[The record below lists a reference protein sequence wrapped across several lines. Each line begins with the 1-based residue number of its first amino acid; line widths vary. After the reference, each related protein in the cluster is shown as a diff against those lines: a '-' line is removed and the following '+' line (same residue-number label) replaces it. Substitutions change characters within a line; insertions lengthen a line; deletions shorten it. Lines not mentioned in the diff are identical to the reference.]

1 MEPLTIIN
9 NEQNGQF
16 QTIVDNELCFLEY
29 RFSNG
34 LVILMHTEVPDRLSG
49 RGIGSALAA
58 YAFGYARQ
66 HHLGVKVYCPFVL
79 AWLGR
84 HPEQKDLVASAV

>member
-9 NEQNGQF
+9 NEQNGHF

-29 RFSNG
+29 RFTSG
-34 LVILMHTEVPDRLSG
+34 LMILMHTEVPDRLSG

-58 YAFGYARQ
+58 YAFGYARR

-79 AWLGR
+79 AWLAR
-84 HPEQKDLVASAV
+84 HPEQKDLVVSPA